1 MFRNMPLILLALI
14 ISVIFLGP
22 FLPFSLIKILYTLSL
37 TIKSFIVFILPIII
51 FGLLFKSMRTLAKDA
66 TKIVLIVIIL
76 VCCSN
81 YFTTFLSHFIGNWI
95 YNFDINLTIPKSS
108 SSLEPIFSFSL
119 PVILRNDLAM
129 FLGIILGII
138 LPKALSE
145 EKINFITFSLD
156 RLVVLLLKII
166 NFSIAFFVLGFL
178 IKLQYEKTINYIIK
192 DFSLILLIIA
202 ITQFSY
208 IASSYFILS
217 KFKIKECLQNISN
230 MFPALVSG
238 FSTMSSAASM
248 PLTILGVEKNAK
260 NKDLAKSIIP
270 ITVSIH
276 LVGDCIAI
284 PVFAYAILKSFGFLE
299 PTLINYLIFTFYFVI
314 AKFSVAAVPGG
325 GVLVMLPI
333 LEKYLGFTDDMMSMI
348 VALYILFDPIIT
360 SANILGNGA
369 FAVAVSKIK
378 SLSGK
383 KQYRF

>member
-14 ISVIFLGP
+14 ISVIFFGS
-22 FLPFSLIKILYTLSL
+22 FLPLFAIKIFYTLSL
-37 TIKSFIVFILPIII
+37 SIKSFIVFILPIII
-51 FGLLFKSMRTLAKDA
+51 FSLLFKSMKTLAKDA
-66 TKIVLIVIIL
+66 TKIVLVVITL

-95 YNFDINLTIPKSS
+95 YNLDINLTIPNSS
-108 SSLEPIFSFSL
+108 NSLEPIFSFSL
-119 PVILRNDLAM
+119 PVILRNDFAM
-129 FLGIILGII
+129 LFGIILGII
-138 LPKALSE
+138 LPKILSE
-145 EKINFITFSLD
+145 KKMSFISSSLE
-156 RLVVLLLKII
+156 RLVALLLKII

-178 IKLQYEKTINYIIK
+178 IKLQYEKTINSIIK
-192 DFSLILLIIA
+192 DFSLILIIIA
-202 ITQFSY
+202 ISQFSY
-208 IASSYFILS
+208 IASIYLALS
-217 KFKIKECLQNISN
+217 KFKIKEWLRNISN

-276 LVGDCIAI
+276 LIGDCIAI
-284 PVFAYAILKSFGFLE
+284 PVFAYAILKSFGLPE
-299 PTLINYLIFTFYFVI
+299 PSLINYLIFAFYFVV

-360 SANILGNGA
+360 SANILGNSA
-369 FAVAVSKIK
+369 FAVAISKIRA
-378 SLSGK
+378 LSGK
-383 KQYRF
+383 KK